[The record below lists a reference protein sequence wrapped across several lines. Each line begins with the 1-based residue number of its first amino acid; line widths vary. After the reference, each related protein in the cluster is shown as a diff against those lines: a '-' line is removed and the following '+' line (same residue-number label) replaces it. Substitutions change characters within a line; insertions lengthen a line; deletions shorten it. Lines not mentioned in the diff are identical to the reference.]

1 MAGSESRRRKQLEK
15 KKKKRD
21 DRRHELV
28 LKSNM
33 SHAEKV
39 LLRSKAPI
47 MECVMGESLKSDG
60 LGPVIIARR
69 VSTGEIL
76 VSNFLVDRYCLGV
89 KDCFA
94 KFVFPSQ
101 YEEMLDGMSKRGM
114 EFMRIDAPSAR
125 RLVEDAVAF
134 AARYDLKPHPDYR
147 SARLIFGDIDASVGQ
162 PLVEM
167 GRDGKPFYVSGPF
180 ESERDSMEI
189 LSKLAA
195 ASGQNGLHHLTQ
207 VSSNAAM
214 RLLSETEN
222 LALESGEF
230 DENDDDDDASEY
242 EFDTDGE

>member
-125 RLVEDAVAF
+125 LLVEDAVAF